1 MVNKAVS
8 GLTALLFLTSGLPA
22 YAESMGTGS
31 ALDRRVQTAIY
42 SPDEVFRVQA
52 TVGRGALVQLQSNET
67 INQDTGL
74 MVSGDPKAWSIG
86 PNKAGNMVSLKP
98 ITDKEP
104 DTNLTIN
111 TNRRTY
117 LIELKLVER
126 TQDSTYLLRFT
137 YPEPPKKAV
146 AARRDPGNPCD
157 GPVQNGTYQKRSNA
171 ESKSIGP
178 YEGWDNG
185 MLTCFRF
192 TGNGPRPVLYQVL
205 PDGTETVADM
215 HNEQNV
221 IVVHGVSRLFR
232 FRLNGL
238 LVEARPTAQ
247 VNTGYNFNGTTT
259 GEIRELK
266 HAEQ

>member
-1 MVNKAVS
+1 MVNKAAS
-8 GLTALLFLTSGLPA
+8 GLTALLLLTSSLPVF
-22 YAESMGTGS
+22 AESMGTGS
-31 ALDRRVQTAIY
+31 SLDRRVQTAIY
-42 SPDEVFRVQA
+42 SPDEVYRVQA

-67 INQDTGL
+67 INENTGL

-98 ITDKEP
+98 ITDQEP

-117 LIELKLVER
+117 LIELKLVKR

-137 YPEPPKKAV
+137 YPEPPKKSGAV
-146 AARRDPGNPCD
+146 RRDAGNPCD
-157 GPVQNGTYQKRSNA
+157 GPVQNGPYQKRSDS
-171 ESKSIGP
+171 ESRSIAP
-178 YEGWDNG
+178 FEGWDNG

-192 TGNGPRPVLYQVL
+192 TGTGPRPVLYQVL
-205 PDGTETVADM
+205 PDGTETVVDA

-221 IVVHGVSRLFR
+221 VVVHGVSRLFR
-232 FRLNGL
+232 FRLNS
-238 LVEARPTAQ
+238 LVVEVRPTTQ